1 MFAATSQKVLL
12 AFCILIYYA
21 IFAASLAE
29 HACCIATIWLLS
41 QHNIHEIIKTEENL

>member
-21 IFAASLAE
+21 IFAASLAD
-29 HACCIATIWLLS
+29 ACLLYYNQTTLTS
-41 QHNIHEIIKTEENL
+41 T